1 VGIPVVAV
9 ATAAAAETEETVTT
23 VIRIA
28 VVIQAI
34 LVVIRTEENTEVAAV
49 DTAVAARSVAAAE
62 AILEEATVAAH
73 TTRLRLPA
81 TILTRRRD
89 VSTKHTNLTV
99 NPEDVV
105 AVKIRGL
112 PYQVRYSEINDF
124 FRQFRYIEKSA
135 ILGVGGDGRK
145 NGYGSLLFESPEEA
159 AAAAEEL
166 DQATIGTRYVEL
178 SVISY
183 GDYLNFNGPT
193 GGSGGGYGGGK
204 TTRLSNY
211 VSSET
216 EHRALVMRGLPYRIE
231 VGEIM
236 TFFDGFGSLT
246 ADDIYIEEQNGRRTG
261 SCLVLFESE
270 SVA

>member
-1 VGIPVVAV
+1 M
-9 ATAAAAETEETVTT
+9 
-23 VIRIA
+23 
-28 VVIQAI
+28 
-34 LVVIRTEENTEVAAV
+34 
-49 DTAVAARSVAAAE
+49 
-62 AILEEATVAAH
+62 
-73 TTRLRLPA
+73 
-81 TILTRRRD
+81 
-89 VSTKHTNLTV
+89 
-99 NPEDVV
+99 V

-124 FRQFRYIEKSA
+124 FRQFRYIEKSS

-211 VSSET
+211 VSSDN

-231 VGEIM
+231 TPEI
-236 TFFDGFGSLT
+236 
-246 ADDIYIEEQNGRRTG
+246 
-261 SCLVLFESE
+261 
-270 SVA
+270 

>member
-1 VGIPVVAV
+1 
-9 ATAAAAETEETVTT
+9 
-23 VIRIA
+23 
-28 VVIQAI
+28 
-34 LVVIRTEENTEVAAV
+34 L
-49 DTAVAARSVAAAE
+49 
-62 AILEEATVAAH
+62 
-73 TTRLRLPA
+73 
-81 TILTRRRD
+81 
-89 VSTKHTNLTV
+89 
-99 NPEDVV
+99 V

-124 FRQFRYIEKSA
+124 FRQFRYIEKSS

-211 VSSET
+211 VSSDNEQ
-216 EHRALVMRGLPYRIE
+216 RALVMRGLPYRIE
-231 VGEIM
+231 TPEI
-236 TFFDGFGSLT
+236 
-246 ADDIYIEEQNGRRTG
+246 
-261 SCLVLFESE
+261 
-270 SVA
+270 

>member
-1 VGIPVVAV
+1 MVAV

-34 LVVIRTEENTEVAAV
+34 LVVIRTEENTEVAV

>member
-1 VGIPVVAV
+1 MAAAVAEAATQEEAVVAMVDVDPNVAAEVATEEDTVVAV
-9 ATAAAAETEETVTT
+9 VVT
-23 VIRIA
+23 IRLHL
-28 VVIQAI
+28 Q
-34 LVVIRTEENTEVAAV
+34 
-49 DTAVAARSVAAAE
+49 
-62 AILEEATVAAH
+62 
-73 TTRLRLPA
+73 A
-81 TILTRRRD
+81 TILTRQLV
-89 VSTKHTNLTV
+89 VSMIKTHLLV
-99 NPEDVV
+99 NTEDLV

-145 NGYGSLLFESPEEA
+145 NGYGSLLFESPDEA

-211 VSSET
+211 VSSDN

-231 VGEIM
+231 TSEI
-236 TFFDGFGSLT
+236 
-246 ADDIYIEEQNGRRTG
+246 
-261 SCLVLFESE
+261 
-270 SVA
+270 